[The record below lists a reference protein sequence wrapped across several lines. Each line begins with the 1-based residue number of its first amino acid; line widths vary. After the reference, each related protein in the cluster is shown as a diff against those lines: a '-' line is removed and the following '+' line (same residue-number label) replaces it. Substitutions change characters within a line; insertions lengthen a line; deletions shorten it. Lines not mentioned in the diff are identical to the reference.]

1 MRVLILSQYY
11 SPEPVPK
18 PAEMADALMRRGHQ
32 VSVLTG
38 YPSYPSGDL
47 YDGYRLRLAERTH
60 IDGVPV
66 VRCFEYP
73 AHGTRA
79 LGRIANYLSF
89 MVSAPFASVLAPR
102 CDVIYVW
109 HPPLTVGIAA
119 AIIARLRGVRFVYD
133 VQDIWPESALLSGML
148 RPGLLVNFLARLERV
163 VYRLADHILVVTE
176 GARQNLIEKGVPAEK
191 VSVTRHWIDERIF
204 TAVESGTR
212 QAIRDRYG
220 WGAQFVVL
228 FGGNIGL
235 VQGLDSVI
243 DAAALLPDD
252 STRIVIV
259 GDGTDLSRLQ
269 ERAATLGLQRR
280 VQFLGRQASDLMPS
294 LFAGADALLVHL
306 KKSPLSRLVIPT
318 KTMAYLA
325 SGRPIIM
332 AMEGAAADLVSAAG
346 AGIAV
351 PSEHPASLVEAI
363 ETMRR
368 MPEGERA
375 AMGARGAEHLATNF
389 TRDTVVPEYEAI
401 LKASAAAA
409 SA

>member
-280 VQFLGRQASDLMPS
+280 VQFLGRQASELMPS